1 MAGVAVLALPG
12 CSPDEN
18 STPRDVLR
26 LGVLPSEQAETLR
39 DRYRPLTEYLAREM
53 NQEIELVIP
62 DSYGH
67 LVRLF
72 GSGAVDMANFGGAT
86 FVSAAARHDAVPLV
100 TRDIDA
106 EFSTYF
112 LARAEGPQSR
122 IEDFAGQDFAFGSE
136 LSTSG
141 HLMPRHFLQ
150 ERGLVPEDFFAS
162 VRYSGGHDRTVSLV
176 RNRQV
181 SLGAVNRETVKAMLR
196 DGRLAPGELRVVWE
210 TPPYADYVW
219 AMQPGWE
226 ESYVDRLRD
235 AFLALSPADAEDA
248 SILSGLRAGG
258 FLPAHQRDYDSLRK
272 VMAGLPQ
279 FKTLLAAEPQ

>member
-1 MAGVAVLALPG
+1 MLPG
-12 CSPDEN
+12 
-18 STPRDVLR
+18 
-26 LGVLPSEQAETLR
+26 EQAEALR
-39 DRYRPLTEYLAREM
+39 ERYGPLTEHLARVM
-53 NQEIELVIP
+53 NQEIEFVIP
-62 DSYGH
+62 DSYGQ
-67 LVRLF
+67 LVQLF

-112 LARAEGPQSR
+112 LARADAAGPG

-141 HLMPRHFLQ
+141 HLMPRYFLQ
-150 ERGLVPEDFFAS
+150 ERGLVPETFFAS

-176 RNRQV
+176 RNGQV
-181 SLGAVNRETVKAMLR
+181 SLGAVNREMVKAMLR
-196 DGRLAPGELRVVWE
+196 DGRLGPNELRVVWE

-219 AMQPGWE
+219 AIQPGWD

-235 AFLALSPADAEDA
+235 AFLALSPADAEGA
-248 SILSGLRAGG
+248 RILSGLRAGG
-258 FLPAHQRDYDSLRK
+258 FLPAHQRDYNSLRK
-272 VMAGLPQ
+272 VMASLPQ
-279 FKTLLAAEPQ
+279 FKTLLAAEPR